1 MLWSQGDKIERRL
14 PMARKHCRLVAT
26 SHRYLEAF
34 LSLPEHPVG
43 AVVAVSVWVTHRARL
58 YGSFMADKG

>member
-1 MLWSQGDKIERRL
+1 
-14 PMARKHCRLVAT
+14 MARKHRRLVAT
-26 SHRYLEAF
+26 SHRYLEPF
-34 LSLPEHPVG
+34 LSLPEHPVA